1 MVINTVGGLVVDV
14 ATTEDV
20 AELYS
25 LSEGFHSR
33 LTCVAGEQ
41 NYTANKI
48 DTLSDEIAS
57 IKEKLDRII
66 EMYGVVQLRC
76 DDNMGISHVDLSD
89 HGDLSGLFG
98 GNI

>member
-14 ATTEDV
+14 ATTEEV
-20 AELYS
+20 TELYS

-33 LTCVAGEQ
+33 LTCIAGEQ

-76 DDNMGISHVDLSD
+76 SDSSIGSPGNLSD
-89 HGDLSGLFG
+89 LIG
-98 GNI
+98 G

>member
-1 MVINTVGGLVVDV
+1 MVINTVDGLVVDV
-14 ATTEDV
+14 ATTEEV
-20 AELYS
+20 TELYT

-33 LTCVAGEQ
+33 LTCITGEQ
-41 NYTANKI
+41 HYTTDKI
-48 DTLSDEIAS
+48 NTLSDEIAS

-76 DDNMGISHVDLSD
+76 EDDISILQNQ
-89 HGDLSGLFG
+89 GDLSGLFG

>member
-20 AELYS
+20 AGLYS

-33 LTCVAGEQ
+33 LKCIAGEQ
-41 NYTANKI
+41 SYTTNKI

-76 DDNMGISHVDLSD
+76 SDSSIGAPGDLSD
-89 HGDLSGLFG
+89 LIG
-98 GNI
+98 G